1 MTGANVG
8 ITVNNGSADTARVT
22 AAGLADL
29 TTLEVGDA
37 TGGTGELTVAA
48 NGNLTNSGTTSLTGD
63 TSITDADFTITDSNG
78 GTAAEVLVK
87 VDADTTSTTANKG
100 AITLGGDTLTA
111 DSDGAISLTGSAIT
125 ATADTSTITLN
136 AATDL
141 GVDAGGDITLDAGD
155 ADIKFADDGT
165 LVATFSNDGTD
176 LSIVAVGGD
185 IRTTGNVDAATLEV
199 GDASGTGEFVVNAN
213 GALTMT
219 GANVGITVNNG
230 SADTA
235 RVTAAGLADLTTL
248 EVGDAT
254 GGTGELTVAAN
265 GNLTNSGTTSLTGAL
280 TNTATTSLTGNTTIT
295 DANFTITDS
304 NSADDGRDDEVL
316 IERDS
321 RYVGY
326 RGFRCDCS
334 WWSDLDDRQQWGAE
348 HDREVCDID
357 GGQWT
362 IAANTAINGTLDVRE
377 LSSLD
382 GGIAVDSDKFT
393 VAGDGTGN
401 MVVAGT
407 STLTGNTSV
416 GGTLGVLVMIWCF
429 NGTLA

>member
-1 MTGANVG
+1 MTGNVDAATLEVGDASGTGEFVVNANGALTMTGANVG

-100 AITLGGDTLTA
+100 AITLGGDTTA

-141 GVDAGGDITLDAGD
+141 GVDAGGDITLDAGG

-235 RVTAAGLADLTTL
+235 RVTAAGPRT
-248 EVGDAT
+248 
-254 GGTGELTVAAN
+254 
-265 GNLTNSGTTSLTGAL
+265 
-280 TNTATTSLTGNTTIT
+280 
-295 DANFTITDS
+295 
-304 NSADDGRDDEVL
+304 
-316 IERDS
+316 
-321 RYVGY
+321 
-326 RGFRCDCS
+326 
-334 WWSDLDDRQQWGAE
+334 
-348 HDREVCDID
+348 
-357 GGQWT
+357 
-362 IAANTAINGTLDVRE
+362 
-377 LSSLD
+377 
-382 GGIAVDSDKFT
+382 
-393 VAGDGTGN
+393 
-401 MVVAGT
+401 
-407 STLTGNTSV
+407 
-416 GGTLGVLVMIWCF
+416 
-429 NGTLA
+429 

>member
-1 MTGANVG
+1 
-8 ITVNNGSADTARVT
+8 
-22 AAGLADL
+22 
-29 TTLEVGDA
+29 
-37 TGGTGELTVAA
+37 
-48 NGNLTNSGTTSLTGD
+48 LTGD

-141 GVDAGGDITLDAGD
+141 GVDAGGDITLDAGSGD
-155 ADIKFADDGT
+155 LKFADDGT
-165 LVATFSNDGTD
+165 LAATFSNDGTD

-265 GNLTNSGTTSLTGAL
+265 GNLTNSGTTSLT
-280 TNTATTSLTGNTTIT
+280 
-295 DANFTITDS
+295 
-304 NSADDGRDDEVL
+304 VL
-316 IERDS
+316 
-321 RYVGY
+321 
-326 RGFRCDCS
+326 
-334 WWSDLDDRQQWGAE
+334 
-348 HDREVCDID
+348 
-357 GGQWT
+357 
-362 IAANTAINGTLDVRE
+362 
-377 LSSLD
+377 
-382 GGIAVDSDKFT
+382 
-393 VAGDGTGN
+393 
-401 MVVAGT
+401 
-407 STLTGNTSV
+407 
-416 GGTLGVLVMIWCF
+416 
-429 NGTLA
+429 